1 MLPFTP
7 HSLEKLES
15 LFKGMGYKVRYEK
28 GTFKTG
34 SCLLQNNKVIVIN
47 RFSNIEVKINA
58 LLELLQ
64 QIEPDVTKLDDKQKQ
79 LLFTIKQTKLTL

>member
-1 MLPFTP
+1 
-7 HSLEKLES
+7 
-15 LFKGMGYKVRYEK
+15 MGYKVRYEK